1 MSLRN
6 TLEQDYKRYKIIS
19 GGGINVEVYQGI
31 F

>member
-19 GGGINVEVYQGI
+19 GGINVEVYQGI